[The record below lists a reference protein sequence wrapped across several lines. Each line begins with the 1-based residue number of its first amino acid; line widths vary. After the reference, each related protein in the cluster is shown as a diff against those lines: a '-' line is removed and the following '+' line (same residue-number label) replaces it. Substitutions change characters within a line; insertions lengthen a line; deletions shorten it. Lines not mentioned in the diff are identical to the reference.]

1 MVWGLDI
8 HHHHHH
14 HHHHRCHMEQKLLQ
28 KGSSRKRH
36 LPRREST
43 SAMFRPDIENILV
56 LTECSR
62 ILDTDI
68 LAHQRQGSSCPCP
81 RCGAQWPQQR
91 LLLAREG
98 YKATRPFRRTV
109 RFCTCDL
116 WTPTATSS
124 ATFQAEVLAM
134 RAYLADVY
142 SRVDSRLL
150 R

>member
-1 MVWGLDI
+1 
-8 HHHHHH
+8 
-14 HHHHRCHMEQKLLQ
+14 
-28 KGSSRKRH
+28 
-36 LPRREST
+36 
-43 SAMFRPDIENILV
+43 MFSQDIEDMLV

-68 LAHQRQGSSCPCP
+68 LAHKRQDSSCPCP

-98 YKATRPFRRTV
+98 YKATRPLCRTV

-116 WTPTATSS
+116 WTPAAASS
-124 ATFQAEVLAM
+124 TTFQAEVLAM

>member
-1 MVWGLDI
+1 
-8 HHHHHH
+8 
-14 HHHHRCHMEQKLLQ
+14 
-28 KGSSRKRH
+28 
-36 LPRREST
+36 
-43 SAMFRPDIENILV
+43 MFSQDIENMLV
-56 LTECSR
+56 LTECLR
-62 ILDTDI
+62 LLDTDI
-68 LAHQRQGSSCPCP
+68 LARKRQDSSCPCP

-98 YKATRPFRRTV
+98 YKETRPLCRTV

-116 WTPTATSS
+116 WTPAATSS